1 VSVNGEPLRFETRK
15 GTIGWRFDGDTL
27 TTIVTTPRVPL
38 NNTLN
43 VSLRIGLDMARNRSL
58 LDGFAGKLAR
68 LRETYDLLN
77 ANWPVAWSPDGL
89 VSAMQ
94 TGDRIGYFPKTAL
107 EEVSELPKKLAALPQ
122 LIEAMHAT
130 ESSPAF
136 AATAK
141 SESSSDHP
149 QNKLVHYNSVIN
161 TALAHIAGI
170 SDTQPRASREV
181 RTAAE
186 P

>member
-1 VSVNGEPLRFETRK
+1 
-15 GTIGWRFDGDTL
+15 
-27 TTIVTTPRVPL
+27 
-38 NNTLN
+38 
-43 VSLRIGLDMARNRSL
+43 MARNRSL

-77 ANWPVAWSPDGL
+77 ANWPVAWSPDEL

-94 TGDRIGYFPKTAL
+94 TGDRIAYFPKTAL
-107 EEVSELPKKLAALPQ
+107 DEIGGLQKKLTALPE
-122 LIEAMHAT
+122 LIEALHAT

-136 AATAK
+136 ATTN
-141 SESSSDHP
+141 ESSSDHS

-161 TALAHIAGI
+161 TALAHIASI
-170 SDTQPRASREV
+170 SETQPRASREV

>member
-1 VSVNGEPLRFETRK
+1 LRFAKLK

-27 TTIVTTPRVPL
+27 TTIVTTPHVPV
-38 NNTLN
+38 NNT
-43 VSLRIGLDMARNRSL
+43 VKISLRTGLEMAHNRSL

-77 ANWPVAWSPDGL
+77 ANWPVAWSPDAL

-94 TGDRIGYFPKTAL
+94 TGDRIGYLPKTANDEIGGL
-107 EEVSELPKKLAALPQ
+107 QRKLAVLPELIQAL
-122 LIEAMHAT
+122 HAT

-136 AATAK
+136 AANI
-141 SESSSDHP
+141 SQSSSDRP
-149 QNKLVHYNSVIN
+149 QSKLVQYNSVIN
-161 TALAHIAGI
+161 TALAHIADI
-170 SDTQPRASREV
+170 NETRPRASSEM